1 MTGVRNQG
9 AHRGSQLARCSPTT
23 SCSRR
28 RRGHDNT
35 TRYSWYFLPNEA
47 ALIDPVIV
55 IAHLHGQFGVRLPA
69 LADQVEAPAIRALG
83 NLLGVLRVPVQSELD

>member
-1 MTGVRNQG
+1 
-9 AHRGSQLARCSPTT
+9 
-23 SCSRR
+23 
-28 RRGHDNT
+28 
-35 TRYSWYFLPNEA
+35 
-47 ALIDPVIV
+47 LIDPVIV